1 MSDTKTAPPL
11 AAGAA
16 GRRFIVSRVR
26 NGVEAALSSVRR
38 TMARNAPLV
47 PYGLAALAPMMI
59 LGGPGIASATIV
71 ISTHTLLMS
80 GLVVFVLWLLY
91 KVLTSAIYAVVALVV
106 LGAILLQLHVIPST
120 DVPFKLAPL

>member
-1 MSDTKTAPPL
+1 
-11 AAGAA
+11 
-16 GRRFIVSRVR
+16 
-26 NGVEAALSSVRR
+26 
-38 TMARNAPLV
+38 LV

-71 ISTHTLLMS
+71 ISTHTLLMA